1 VMGEVPGNL
10 DVLQP
15 AILLHG
21 LQQYID
27 RQSIL
32 DSYAIQGF
40 QLLQL
45 QHASLLS
52 WFSLIRTMSQC
63 LAETWKSMQQQL

>member
-1 VMGEVPGNL
+1 MLHSNRGIASVMREVPGNL

-15 AILLHG
+15 AVLLHG

-32 DSYAIQGF
+32 DSYAI
-40 QLLQL
+40 
-45 QHASLLS
+45 
-52 WFSLIRTMSQC
+52 
-63 LAETWKSMQQQL
+63 